1 MASPQSQTRPYPVPS
16 QAAPTPNSLRRVAV
30 DDHTIK
36 EFRTKYGRPG
46 VSDQASLDLHV
57 FEWDEQI
64 NDGFGEHHQYQSID
78 NVPTSA
84 ERQVRV
90 M

>member
-1 MASPQSQTRPYPVPS
+1 MEDLESQTRPPWICMFS
-16 QAAPTPNSLRRVAV
+16 N
-30 DDHTIK
+30 
-36 EFRTKYGRPG
+36 G
-46 VSDQASLDLHV
+46 
-57 FEWDEQI
+57 DEQI